1 MDRKTPA
8 SVLFLMFVFLF
19 SYIHGNLEG
28 DALHK
33 LRSSVSDPNNAL
45 QSWDSTLP
53 NPCTWH
59 NITCN
64 VDDSVVRV
72 DLGNAGLSGQ
82 LVPELGLLE
91 DLQYLELYNNN
102 ISGTIPS
109 ELGNLT
115 NLVSLDLYLNNF
127 TGSIPDTLGN
137 LKKLRFLRLN
147 NNSLSGHIPMSLTTI
162 STLKVLDLSGNKLS
176 GEVPSNGSFSQFT
189 PSAFSQFT
197 PPVSFATNKQL
208 RGPLTGKPFLHLYH
222 LEKFVTFIG

>member
-91 DLQYLELYNNN
+91 DLQY
-102 ISGTIPS
+102 
-109 ELGNLT
+109 
-115 NLVSLDLYLNNF
+115 F
-127 TGSIPDTLGN
+127 
-137 LKKLRFLRLN
+137 RLN

-197 PPVSFATNKQL
+197 PPVSSAYKKQL
-208 RGPLTGKPFLHLYH
+208 CGMITFAVLLLTNSYVDRL
-222 LEKFVTFIG
+222 LENLFSTSTIWKSS

>member
-137 LKKLRFLRLN
+137 LKKLRFL
-147 NNSLSGHIPMSLTTI
+147 
-162 STLKVLDLSGNKLS
+162 DLSGNKLS

-197 PPVSFATNKQL
+197 PPVSSAYKKQL
-208 RGPLTGKPFLHLYH
+208 CGMITFAVLLLTNSYVDRL
-222 LEKFVTFIG
+222 LENLFSTSTIWKSS

>member
-137 LKKLRFLRLN
+137 LKKLRFL
-147 NNSLSGHIPMSLTTI
+147 
-162 STLKVLDLSGNKLS
+162 DLSGNKLS

>member
-147 NNSLSGHIPMSLTTI
+147 NNSLSGTYPAI
-162 STLKVLDLSGNKLS
+162 SC
-176 GEVPSNGSFSQFT
+176 Q
-189 PSAFSQFT
+189 
-197 PPVSFATNKQL
+197 
-208 RGPLTGKPFLHLYH
+208 
-222 LEKFVTFIG
+222 EKFHQMAPSHNSHHLPSHNSHHLSVLLIKNSYVE